1 MIKPYTCLLVMHLLI
16 LLLSGFVVIKTAS
29 ASGVIGVN
37 MTIKNIPSLR
47 EDGSPLTPQEIKAIR
62 AFKVG
67 PEGLEA
73 LSPDILYNQEDE
85 VSGDVFM
92 SVDAA
97 EGTVDLC
104 AMTIDTF
111 DRISTICSDVVSMPF
126 KVAPPAAPEGVTFTQ
141 AFSINLTVSGN

>member
-1 MIKPYTCLLVMHLLI
+1 MIKYLSQVLALHAFIVGVAALVLI
-16 LLLSGFVVIKTAS
+16 NDAFAE
-29 ASGVIGVN
+29 GVIGVN

-67 PEGLEA
+67 LEGLEA
-73 LSPDILYNQEDE
+73 LSPDILYNQENE
-85 VSGDVFM
+85 ISGDVFM
-92 SVDAA
+92 SVDSA

-104 AMTIDTF
+104 VMTIDTF
-111 DRISTICSDVVSMPF
+111 DRISTICSDVVTMPF

>member
-1 MIKPYTCLLVMHLLI
+1 MTKAYSYLLIMHLLI
-16 LLLSGFVVIKTAS
+16 ILLSGFVVIKTAS

-37 MTIKNIPSLR
+37 MTVKVIPSLR

-85 VSGDVFM
+85 VGGTVFM
-92 SVDAA
+92 SVDTA

>member
-1 MIKPYTCLLVMHLLI
+1 MIKYLSQVLALHAFIVGVAALVLI
-16 LLLSGFVVIKTAS
+16 NDAFAE
-29 ASGVIGVN
+29 GVIGVN
-37 MTIKNIPSLR
+37 MTVKVIPSLR

>member
-1 MIKPYTCLLVMHLLI
+1 MIKTYSYLLIMHLLI
-16 LLLSGFVVIKTAS
+16 LLLSGFVVIKTAN
-29 ASGVIGVN
+29 ASGMIGVN
-37 MTIKNIPSLR
+37 MTVKVIPSLR

-67 PEGLEA
+67 AGGLEA

-92 SVDAA
+92 SVDTA

-126 KVAPPAAPEGVTFTQ
+126 KVAPPAAPGGVTFTQ
-141 AFSINLTVSGN
+141 TFSITIGN